1 VFINVEVFR
10 SIGTPVVTGTVVF
23 RPTDPKIKI
32 KKQTPERNASGRW
45 ELKIEGLPAGAT
57 AGTLNY
63 VDISKTHADNEMP
76 LIINLAQGPDL
87 PTVTPTP
94 KPTITKKPTDGCAKQ
109 IKH

>member
-1 VFINVEVFR
+1 
-10 SIGTPVVTGTVVF
+10 
-23 RPTDPKIKI
+23 
-32 KKQTPERNASGRW
+32 
-45 ELKIEGLPAGAT
+45 
-57 AGTLNY
+57 LNY

-87 PTVTPTP
+87 PTPTPTP

>member
-1 VFINVEVFR
+1 MI
-10 SIGTPVVTGTVVF
+10 
-23 RPTDPKIKI
+23 
-32 KKQTPERNASGRW
+32 RW
-45 ELKIEGLPAGAT
+45 LTAGESHGPALIATIEGLPAGAT

-87 PTVTPTP
+87 PTQTPTP

>member
-1 VFINVEVFR
+1 MRAQHRARSEAPAAPAEGEKHAELVEGG
-10 SIGTPVVTGTVVF
+10 IE
-23 RPTDPKIKI
+23 
-32 KKQTPERNASGRW
+32 ERIASGRW
-45 ELKIEGLPAGAT
+45 EIKIEGLPAGAT